1 MATKNIKLTKSV
13 ISNSYSNNI
22 HSKEFNKLAK
32 SDESIDEQKIIDTY
46 NTVFYSIPKTG
57 KNSHTSIIKRTYDWL
72 NWQTNAELDV
82 QIENLLE
89 ISSQKNAE
97 LTEVQDP
104 EIKEHPLY
112 NNGTFLI
119 AGENGEKY
127 PGMHTIYVMQEGLKR
142 PFDNDGIIY
151 EAVRKSLNLAHKD
164 NPNTVGNE
172 KFSNKY
178 YLTVDELNAIPD
190 GKRITVAADL
200 ALRGDELLA
209 ENVDLNIEYSSY
221 ELQIKCIGREASEN
235 AELLLE
241 ATDFYIQNTGGCLVE
256 YVYVQPTWGA
266 NNKIDDYTPFVRTS
280 NINKGDTL
288 TINIGKNTNRQAD
301 DAISD
306 DVVYPEVPSVLYN
319 GTSIPGYIK
328 KWGEGNKYE
337 GIIRA
342 EGRMEYIEIRN
353 DKIIHDPRDD
363 FKVLNGIPAG
373 LSLSTFAPGNELS
386 SYGTRLIYPGGS
398 GLYGDQGHEDN
409 LYDKVFSDP
418 DSEYYKPQLYGQPII
433 RMNSDYLVLIDFED
447 TNIGN
452 YAGFVSLEKK
462 TKIVPTGLSIAKFA
476 ADGIFADV
484 FNENHVCYFKRNG
497 NTMKKEF
504 FEINKDGTNL
514 NWHLLR
520 THESNRI
527 KHLGM
532 NGKNGLPVVGT
543 IGYGYNIA
551 PPNKGTTNPYTNV
564 SSV

>member
-342 EGRMEYIEIRN
+342 EGW
-353 DKIIHDPRDD
+353 
-363 FKVLNGIPAG
+363 
-373 LSLSTFAPGNELS
+373 
-386 SYGTRLIYPGGS
+386 
-398 GLYGDQGHEDN
+398 
-409 LYDKVFSDP
+409 
-418 DSEYYKPQLYGQPII
+418 
-433 RMNSDYLVLIDFED
+433 
-447 TNIGN
+447 NI
-452 YAGFVSLEKK
+452 
-462 TKIVPTGLSIAKFA
+462 
-476 ADGIFADV
+476 
-484 FNENHVCYFKRNG
+484 
-497 NTMKKEF
+497 
-504 FEINKDGTNL
+504 
-514 NWHLLR
+514 
-520 THESNRI
+520 
-527 KHLGM
+527 
-532 NGKNGLPVVGT
+532 
-543 IGYGYNIA
+543 
-551 PPNKGTTNPYTNV
+551 
-564 SSV
+564 